1 MPSAKGARNAAIWGA
16 QTVQDG
22 EKRVLGEYD
31 TGYNE
36 AKGYLR
42 QGDEYYKPYADR
54 YGAGSEAYSNALGL
68 GGEAGNQSALGMFQ
82 SSPLARLM
90 KDNAQQDSQGILRK
104 ASAGGMLNSGNTD
117 TDVMSYMAGL
127 YNKTYGDHL
136 GRLGEMDQRGL
147 QTAQLRNNN
156 LGNLA
161 GLASNYYNQRG
172 STIQDNINNI
182 TGMGMGAFKAGDDVK
197 AKQEANWA
205 AGGKALAS
213 LMGSG
218 MGSGGLFTKIFT
230 GGK

>member
-127 YNKTYGDHL
+127 YNKTYGDWSAW
-136 GRLGEMDQRGL
+136 RD
-147 QTAQLRNNN
+147 
-156 LGNLA
+156 
-161 GLASNYYNQRG
+161 G
-172 STIQDNINNI
+172 STRFAN
-182 TGMGMGAFKAGDDVK
+182 GAIE
-197 AKQEANWA
+197 KQQSRQFGRTCKQLLQSARLNHSRQYQQHYRYGNGCVQSW
-205 AGGKALAS
+205 
-213 LMGSG
+213 
-218 MGSGGLFTKIFT
+218 
-230 GGK
+230 